1 MIQHNRQQGVDFH
14 DRPGGGQAAWLIDA
28 ERRIIDFSEG
38 AGAVDDD
45 ADILSTS
52 FGRLVASTQADIVHL
67 EQAINAARWGGAAT
81 AKLGSGKL
89 DIDVMRMGADRHH
102 PHFLLLARRR
112 GREESHRTAD
122 RAAGRF
128 GLTAAERRLLAHL
141 LEGLELKDAATC
153 LGVAR
158 TTARTHLQRIFDKT
172 GVRRQSE
179 LQRLMAAGHPMP
191 AAGDARC

>member
-1 MIQHNRQQGVDFH
+1 MIQHHRKQRADFH

-28 ERRIIDFSEG
+28 ERRVIDFSEG
-38 AGAVDDD
+38 AAAVGDD

-52 FGRLVASTQADIVHL
+52 FGRLMTSTQADMVHL
-67 EQAINAARWGGAAT
+67 EQAINAARWNGTAT

-89 DIDVMRMGADRHH
+89 DIDVMRMGGDRRR

-112 GREESHRTAD
+112 EEEESQRTAD

-128 GLTAAERRLLAHL
+128 GLTAAERKLLVQL
-141 LEGLELKDAATC
+141 LEGRELKDAAIC

-179 LQRLMAAGHPMP
+179 LQRLMAAGHHIS